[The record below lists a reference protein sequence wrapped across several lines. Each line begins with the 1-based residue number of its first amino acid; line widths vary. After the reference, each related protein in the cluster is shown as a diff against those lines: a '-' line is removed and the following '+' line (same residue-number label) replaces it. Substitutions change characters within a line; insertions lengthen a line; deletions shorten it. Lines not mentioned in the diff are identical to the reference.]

1 MKVEWVLH
9 SVAVVVEGSFYGV
22 LHMNDWVDGDG
33 GAEDEDGVL
42 LWNEMFCILVTLDSQ
57 WGCSLEVEGVV

>member
-1 MKVEWVLH
+1 MLH
-9 SVAVVVEGSFYGV
+9 SVAVVVEGSFCEV

-33 GAEDEDGVL
+33 GAEDEGGVS
-42 LWNEMFCILVTLDSQ
+42 LWNEMFCILVTSDLQ